1 MSSPFDGLSVIVI
14 TKNAEKD
21 IEKCL
26 SSVGWTNNK
35 IVVDSGSEDK
45 TCEIAKKCGAKVIYQ
60 DWLGFG
66 PQKQFAI
73 EQAPTD
79 WVLCLD
85 ADEYL
90 SKDLSNEL
98 QSLIQMNNFSYDAY
112 RIPRS
117 NKFMGRFLRHG
128 EGYPDWSLRLFN
140 RRAAKWSNDLVHEK
154 VIGVNG
160 DLSVGLLSGDLMHN
174 SAESISQYIQKQNHY
189 TDIQALEIVKR
200 NKTVSLRH
208 LIINPTIRFLKYY
221 FLKMGCLDGLA
232 GFVHIT
238 IGCIFVFIKYAKAMT
253 YQLSEKR

>member
-1 MSSPFDGLSVIVI
+1 MPSTFDTLTVVVI
-14 TKNAEKD
+14 TKNVEKD

-26 SSVGWTNNK
+26 SSASWVKNI

-45 TCEIAKKCGAKVIYQ
+45 TCEIAKNCGAKVIHQ

-98 QSLIQMNNFSYDAY
+98 QSLIQTKNFVYDAY
-112 RIPRS
+112 RVPRS

-154 VIGVNG
+154 VIGISG
-160 DLSVGLLSGDLMHN
+160 DLSVGSLSGDLMHN
-174 SAESISQYIQKQNHY
+174 SAESISQYIRKQNLY

-200 NKTVSLRH
+200 NKAVSVRH
-208 LIINPTIRFLKYY
+208 LIINPMVRFFKYY
-221 FLKMGCLDGLA
+221 LLKMGCLDGMP
-232 GFVHIT
+232 GFVHIA
-238 IGCIFVFIKYAKAMT
+238 IGCIFVFIKYVKAMIL
-253 YQLSEKR
+253 QRDSE

>member
-26 SSVGWTNNK
+26 SSVAWVNNK

-45 TCEIAKKCGAKVIYQ
+45 TCEIAKKCGAKVIHQ

-90 SKDLSNEL
+90 SKNLSDEL
-98 QSLIQMNNFSYDAY
+98 QSLIQARKFAYDAY

-140 RRAAKWSNDLVHEK
+140 RRTAKWSNDLVHEK
-154 VIGVNG
+154 VIGIRR
-160 DLSVGLLSGDLMHN
+160 DLSVGSLHSDLMHN
-174 SAESISQYIQKQNHY
+174 SAESISQYIRKQNVY
-189 TDIQALEIVKR
+189 TDIQALEIIKR
-200 NKTVSLRH
+200 GKTIHLRH
-208 LIINPTIRFLKYY
+208 LIINPLVRFLKYY
-221 FLKMGCLDGLA
+221 FLKMGCLDGAA
-232 GFVHIT
+232 GFIHIA
-238 IGCIFVFIKYAKAMT
+238 IGCIFVFIKYAKAMAL
-253 YQLSEKR
+253 QHQNV